1 MPATERALCG
11 WGLRWGGPGLEGGG
25 WGTEAALSE
34 MGLRVP
40 SGWGRTF
47 GLGGAFAAVGAGGLA
62 AEGGGPDPGGLGRGD
77 AGAGWGPSVGLGS
90 EPVVED

>member
-47 GLGGAFAAVGAGGLA
+47 GLGGAFAAVGGGL
-62 AEGGGPDPGGLGRGD
+62 DPGGLGRGD